1 MLSGLGGVLIG
12 SGINILS
19 NAIGSWIGNKRK
31 REAKEAYDAAIGE
44 VRNDITQEIN
54 SNYLDSAMARN
65 AIRKQTDANTEAMR
79 QLNTDAIR
87 GGATDEAKVAM
98 ASKLNK
104 GTADLVGDLAAL
116 GEQRKEQLKQQR
128 RSLDLGQIEHNY
140 ALASDTS
147 GIDSVLGSIG
157 QAAQSLGNA
166 WSTRNST
173 PFAEVSPEVK
183 AMYDEVNK
191 PIEPF
196 FKAGQSVK

>member
-104 GTADLVGDLAAL
+104 GAADLVGDLAAL

-166 WSTRNST
+166 WNTRNST
-173 PFAEVSPEVK
+173 PSAEVSPEVK

-191 PIEPF
+191 PIDPF